1 MKRFIALL
9 LLLCM
14 ALTHMPALADS
25 EYIGN
30 MEVVNCNEWVSLRES
45 PSTSSKRL
53 VKVSLGAIVSNCE
66 QLNEEWI
73 YAEYDGYSGYILA
86 MYLEPS
92 DNRLTFS
99 TMMVT
104 ILDGA
109 PFYATIDSNE
119 PIGVI
124 PANTIVRN
132 CCIMD
137 NDRIYVEWGG
147 RSGFI
152 SLMHAE
158 VYNEMVY
165 FPAQVTLYETLYAQ
179 TDEHETTA
187 LRIADVNDFPI
198 KDYNYNIYEY
208 TDFMETD
215 SEDLPK
221 VKFVLY
227 SGEAIC
233 KVHLFSVF
241 SMIDWDDETG
251 VIKYEATLE
260 NVQPLVDPERPLCV
274 GAVIWGDMPN
284 LAVGFEDAEGAYH
297 FAFIEISGE
306 DGSLILREF

>member
-1 MKRFIALL
+1 MKQFVALL

-14 ALTHMPALADS
+14 VFTYMPALGDT

-30 MEVVNCNEWVSLRES
+30 MEVVNCNEWVSLREQ
-45 PSTSSKRL
+45 PDTTAKRL

-73 YAEYDGYSGYILA
+73 YVEYDGYSGYILA
-86 MYLEPS
+86 QYLEPS

-99 TMMVT
+99 AMMVT
-104 ILDGA
+104 IHDGA
-109 PFYATIDSNE
+109 PFYATIDSTE

-147 RSGFI
+147 RCGFV

-158 VYNEMVY
+158 VYNEMLH
-165 FPAQVTLYETLYAQ
+165 FPSAITLYETLYAQ
-179 TDEHETTA
+179 ADEHETTA

-208 TDFMETD
+208 TDFMEAD

-227 SGEAIC
+227 SDEAIC
-233 KVHLFSVF
+233 KVHLFSV
-241 SMIDWDDETG
+241 SMIDWDDEAG
-251 VIKYEATLE
+251 VIAYEATLE
-260 NVQPLVDPERPLCV
+260 NVQLLVDPEHPLCV
-274 GAVIWGDMPN
+274 GAVIWGDMSN
-284 LAVGFEDAEGAYH
+284 LAVGFEDAEGKYH

-306 DGSLILREF
+306 DGSLMLREF